1 MSPESTDNA
10 LIDRVAAVIAK
21 TQHLP
26 AENITID
33 KTFAELDF
41 DSLDGMNILFA
52 VETEFG
58 ISIPDD
64 QVPEIKSVRQMV
76 DGIRKLLAEKTTS

>member
-1 MSPESTDNA
+1 MSDQLTASVIE
-10 LIDRVAAVIAK
+10 VIAK

-26 AENITID
+26 AESITID
-33 KTFAELDF
+33 KTFAELKI

-52 VETEFG
+52 VESEFD

-64 QVPEIKSVRQMV
+64 QAPEIKSVRQMV
-76 DGIRKLLAEKTTS
+76 EGIEKLLAEKTAS